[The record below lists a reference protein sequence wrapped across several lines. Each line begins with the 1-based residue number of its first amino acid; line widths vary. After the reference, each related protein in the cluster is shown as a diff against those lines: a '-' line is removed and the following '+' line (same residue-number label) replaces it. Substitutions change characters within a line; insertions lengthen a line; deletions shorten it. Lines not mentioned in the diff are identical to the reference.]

1 MITVNVCETWFSR
14 EPLCTSCLAKGC
26 YVCMVW
32 QSGGDSPLY
41 IASKEGHVNMVK
53 ALLRAGVDVNET
65 TVRDDEQDAYR

>member
-1 MITVNVCETWFSR
+1 
-14 EPLCTSCLAKGC
+14 
-26 YVCMVW
+26 MVW